1 MKKIAV
7 IVAGG
12 SGLRMGSN
20 LPKQFLLLQNKPL
33 LWHSITA
40 FFNTYADIEIVLVL
54 PKSHLEAGVKIA
66 NTFTNKHQITI
77 IEGGETRFN
86 SVKNGLAV
94 VPPNAIVFVHDGVR
108 CLVSVALIQRCFQQ
122 ALTKGSA
129 IPAVAATDS
138 IRIVNNNESVVAN
151 RNNVR
156 IIQTPQ
162 TFKSELLLAAFK
174 QDFKESF
181 TDEATVVE
189 AYGEKIFLIDGDYN
203 NIKIT
208 RPIDLIIAEKIL
220 EDSIVKP

>member
-12 SGLRMGSN
+12 NGLRMGSN

-33 LWHSITA
+33 LWHSIIA
-40 FFNTYADIEIVLVL
+40 FFSAFVDIEIVLVL
-54 PKSHLEAGVKIA
+54 PKNHLELGKQIA
-66 NTFTNKHQITI
+66 ATFSNYHQITI

-86 SVKNGLAV
+86 SVKNGLALI
-94 VPPNAIVFVHDGVR
+94 PPNAIVFVHDGVR
-108 CLVSVALIQRCFQQ
+108 CLVSVELIQRCFHQ
-122 ALTKGSA
+122 ALLKGSA
-129 IPAVAATDS
+129 IPAVAVTDS
-138 IRIVNNNESVVAN
+138 IRILNDADSVVVD

-162 TFKSELLLAAFK
+162 TFKSELLSAAFK
-174 QDFKESF
+174 QNFKDNF

-189 AYGEKIFLIDGDYN
+189 AYGEKVFLIEGDYN

-220 EDSIVKP
+220 EDRMLKH